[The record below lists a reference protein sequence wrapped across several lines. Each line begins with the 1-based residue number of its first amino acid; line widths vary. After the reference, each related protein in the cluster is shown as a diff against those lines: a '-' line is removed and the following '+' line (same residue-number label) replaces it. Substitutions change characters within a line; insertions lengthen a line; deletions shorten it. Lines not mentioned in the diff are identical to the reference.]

1 MINDFLSIFVN
12 ECISTIE
19 GLTGK
24 SAGFSEY
31 YEYDVNSQDSMT
43 PPLVSATFIVNNDM
57 KIKILSSAV
66 LMSAIGEWMMGEEE
80 ISKNSKLNDDEM
92 DAAKEA
98 LQNVIS
104 AFSTT
109 LGAQKEI
116 PKMEFNLE
124 SCEFVADNLELEGF
138 YKLYF
143 YNVKIAD
150 LEEKISLVFD
160 EKIYKILTKT
170 DLEEAVETSSNST
183 DNTQEHRILANVE
196 ELKNIGLIMDVRLP
210 IRVRI
215 GSKKMLLKD
224 VLTMDIGSVI
234 ELDQLANDPLEILI
248 GDKRIA
254 YGEVVIVDGNFG
266 VQITEIGSKKER
278 LEQLR

>member
-1 MINDFLSIFVN
+1 MINDFLGIFVN
-12 ECISTIE
+12 ECVSTIE

-24 SAGFSEY
+24 TAEFSEY

-43 PPLVSATFIVNNDM
+43 PPLVSATFSVNNEM
-57 KIKILSSAV
+57 KIKILASAV

-80 ISKNSKLNDDEM
+80 ISKNSELNEDEM

-98 LQNVIS
+98 IQNIIS

-116 PKMEFNLE
+116 PKMEFSLE
-124 SCEFVADNLELEGF
+124 NCEFVADSLELGGF
-138 YKLYF
+138 HKLYL

-170 DLEEAVETSSNST
+170 DLEEIVAPSE
-183 DNTQEHRILANVE
+183 DHTQDHKALTNVE
-196 ELKNIGLIMDVRLP
+196 ELRNIGLIMDVRLP

-248 GDKRIA
+248 GDKKIA

>member
-1 MINDFLSIFVN
+1 MINDFLGIFVN
-12 ECISTIE
+12 ECVSTIE

-24 SAGFSEY
+24 SAEFSEY

-43 PPLVSATFIVNNDM
+43 PPLVSATFNVNNEM
-57 KIKILSSAV
+57 KIKILASAV

-80 ISKNSKLNDDEM
+80 ISKNSELNEDEM

-98 LQNVIS
+98 IQNIVS

-116 PKMEFNLE
+116 PKMDFSLE
-124 SCEFVADNLELEGF
+124 SCEFIADILELGGF
-138 YKLYF
+138 HKLYL
-143 YNVKIAD
+143 YNVQIAD
-150 LEEKISLVFD
+150 LEEKVALVFD
-160 EKIYKILTKT
+160 EKIYKVLTKT
-170 DLEEAVETSSNST
+170 DLEEIVATNE
-183 DNTQEHRILANVE
+183 DHPQDHKALANVE
-196 ELKNIGLIMDVRLP
+196 ELRNIGLIMDVRLP

-248 GDKRIA
+248 GDKKIA

>member
-1 MINDFLSIFVN
+1 MINDFLGIFVN
-12 ECISTIE
+12 ECVSTIE

-24 SAGFSEY
+24 SAEFSEY

-43 PPLVSATFIVNNDM
+43 PPLVSATFSVNNEM
-57 KIKILSSAV
+57 KIKILASAV

-80 ISKNSKLNDDEM
+80 ISKNSELNEDEM

-98 LQNVIS
+98 IQNIIS

-116 PKMEFNLE
+116 PKMEFSLE
-124 SCEFVADNLELEGF
+124 NCEFVADSLELGGF
-138 YKLYF
+138 HKLYL

-160 EKIYKILTKT
+160 EKVYKILIKT
-170 DLEEAVETSSNST
+170 DLEEIVATNE
-183 DNTQEHRILANVE
+183 DHTQDHKALANVE
-196 ELKNIGLIMDVRLP
+196 ELRNIGLIMDVRLP

-248 GDKRIA
+248 GDKKIA

>member
-1 MINDFLSIFVN
+1 MMNEFLKFFST

-24 SAGFSEY
+24 SASFSEY
-31 YEYDVNSQDSMT
+31 KEFDITSSDT
-43 PPLVSATFIVNNDM
+43 IKPPLVRAIYKVSTGG
-57 KIKILSSAV
+57 KIAILASAV
-66 LMSAIGEWMMGEEE
+66 LMSGIGEWMMGEEQ
-80 ISKNSKLNDDEM
+80 ISKNDKLGADEM

-98 LQNVIS
+98 ISNIIS

-109 LGAQKEI
+109 LGAQKDM
-116 PKMEFNLE
+116 PKMDFELE
-124 SCEFVADNLELEGF
+124 LCDFIEDNLDLQEF
-138 YKLYF
+138 SKLYF
-143 YNVKIAD
+143 FDVSIDELNEQIVLLCDNKVYGS
-150 LEEKISLVFD
+150 LEKEN
-160 EKIYKILTKT
+160 TKQ
-170 DLEEAVETSSNST
+170 ASPSSNQ
-183 DNTQEHRILANVE
+183 TQSKGELEQLSE
-196 ELKNIGLIMDVRLP
+196 ELKNINLIMDVRLP

-234 ELDQLANDPLEILI
+234 ELNQLANDPLEILI
-248 GDKRIA
+248 GDKRVA

-266 VQITEIGSKKER
+266 VQITEIGTKKER